1 MDVAKLHVG
10 TALRLAQSPRNFRRR
25 RMQLYALAID
35 RSNRVGQIDSELR
48 KTAGLSARRGAN
60 GLVANGVL
68 MCRVHDWMA
77 QVARTWSEMIAFAG
91 ARRAGRA
98 AAADGALG
106 SASAFVRAGAAFDFE
121 LAISTPEKVTLEQL
135 DELLRTA
142 LVGAAS
148 CPEETAHGTR

>member
-48 KTAGLSARRGAN
+48 KTAGMSARRGAN

-106 SASAFVRAGAAFDFE
+106 SASALVRAAFDFE